1 MKFEGKTALVTGAS
15 IGIGRATAEQFAKNG
30 ADVILVDLNET
41 GLEEVK
47 ASLESTG
54 RKILTYVCD
63 VADEER
69 VKFVVKDAE
78 EKLGKIDILVNN
90 AGIWRRYMP
99 FTETTSDMW
108 KIFIGVNIL
117 GTMYFAHEVLP
128 GMIARGWGRIINLGS
143 VAGVYGNGNMADYSM
158 TKGAVISFTAA
169 LAKEVAEKGI
179 TVNCVSPG
187 SVSNVQDVIEPSE
200 LPYMGRS
207 GTHTENANLICFL
220 ASEEASY
227 ISGQNYQ
234 VDGCRKKI

>member
-30 ADVILVDLNET
+30 GDVILADLNEA

-47 ASLESTG
+47 ASLEGTG

-108 KIFIGVNIL
+108 KNFIGVNIL

-187 SVSNVQDVIEPSE
+187 SVSNVQDVPEPSE